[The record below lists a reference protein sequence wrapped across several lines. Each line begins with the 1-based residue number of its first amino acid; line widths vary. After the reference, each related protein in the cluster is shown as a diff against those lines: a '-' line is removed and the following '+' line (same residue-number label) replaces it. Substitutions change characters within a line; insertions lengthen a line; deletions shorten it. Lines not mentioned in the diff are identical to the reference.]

1 MVDKSIILYFGC
13 KMEVM
18 KRLSILIVLLAVGF
32 YSSAQNARKTS
43 GAEITWEKAT
53 HDFGDVFQGDKV
65 EYTFRFTNT
74 GKQDLVITNVEVTC
88 GCTTPK
94 GWPRD
99 PVKPGDS
106 GELTV
111 AFNSAGKIGK
121 QNKVITITSNS
132 VGTLN
137 QIMFT
142 ANVLEKKDSN

>member
-1 MVDKSIILYFGC
+1 
-13 KMEVM
+13 M
-18 KRLSILIVLLAVGF
+18 KRFIVLIVLLAVNF
-32 YSSAQNARKTS
+32 YSSAQSSKATS
-43 GAEITWEKAT
+43 GAGITWEKSI

-65 EYTFRFTNT
+65 EHTFRFTNT
-74 GKQDLVITNVEVTC
+74 GKKDLVITNVEVTC

-99 PVKPGDS
+99 PIAPGGS

-121 QNKVITITSNS
+121 QNKVITVTSNS

-137 QIMFT
+137 QVMFT
-142 ANVLEKKDSN
+142 ATVLEKKEPNR